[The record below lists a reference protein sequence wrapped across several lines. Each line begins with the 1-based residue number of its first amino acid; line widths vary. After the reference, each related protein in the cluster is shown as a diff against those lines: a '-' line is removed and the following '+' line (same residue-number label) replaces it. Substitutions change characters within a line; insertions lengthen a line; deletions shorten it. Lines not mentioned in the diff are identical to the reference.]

1 MTNEYTEELRLIKIR
16 SILWHWSHVVLSLT
30 KVPDQQQK
38 NKIPRTRENKRIRFG
53 KLFFGPLYVDD
64 TLNLRKGK

>member
-16 SILWHWSHVVLSLT
+16 SILWPWSVVLSLT
-30 KVPDQQQK
+30 KVPDQQKK
-38 NKIPRTRENKRIRFG
+38 NKNPRTRENKRIRFG